1 MPAGDA
7 ERELIDVATSLEY
20 AAQAFKQKNYS
31 AAEPIY
37 RRALDVLER
46 NYGAGDPDT
55 IACLQ
60 SLGDIYYQMGRYT
73 EAMPHYKRLLVIG
86 EKVLGRKH
94 PMVIDMV
101 LRLASTYQQLGLVDD
116 AETLF
121 RRANTMS
128 QSSMATLNRPLPDVR
143 PSSSSTSLPSVSST
157 SLNAI
162 VSPASLPRQTNSRIP
177 ADSSGK
183 GSAARNSSRFNDEAP
198 PQPPRPRQDKKK
210 DGSQNDARQS
220 FLILM
225 QRSSGIFISLIVVA
239 VLIFCGYMML
249 NVLNTSA
256 TKPTQLNHLKG
267 TSYKTSDGQIDLVI
281 SPNGEPTY
289 KIGNQA
295 YAATITAMGPDLMD
309 FKDSILSSL
318 LNKEVW
324 FEETPMGLQ
333 REDGTVLYS
342 KNGPEIKIVRQ
353 LEMIGKIATS
363 WFQQRREYPQ
373 RQGEVQLGEL
383 AQNPISFRPEIPSVD
398 RLESTSDGVQ
408 DFVDVPQNNLPL
420 EKILESAE
428 NGKWLK
434 EAAFYP
440 GGIHC
445 LNASAKLHS
454 GDTRQFFA
462 HGFDRNAKFIAGS
475 VPGTIYLVAFN
486 NGKQY
491 FPDPLKASKAGRPP
505 KLCIVKLPAN
515 TPIWL
520 LHYFTPIL
528 CIGLG
533 FLFLLGGKATSAVGD
548 KRGGGGVS
556 IGSRIG
562 IVFLFLG
569 AMWIIS
575 YFVP

>member
-1 MPAGDA
+1 MPAGDT

-37 RRALDVLER
+37 RRALEVLER

-60 SLGDIYYQMGRYT
+60 SLGDIYYQMGRFT
-73 EAMPHYKRLLVIG
+73 DAMPHYKRLLVIG

-101 LRLASTYQQLGLVDD
+101 LRLASTYQQLGLLDD

-128 QSSMATLNRPLPDVR
+128 TSSMATLNRPLPDVK
-143 PSSSSTSLPSVSST
+143 PSSSSPSSAT
-157 SLNAI
+157 NKI
-162 VSPASLPRQTNSRIP
+162 VSPAALPRQTNSRIP
-177 ADSSGK
+177 ADGTGK
-183 GSAARNSSRFNDEAP
+183 NSAGKSSSRFSDDNAP

-210 DGSQNDARQS
+210 DGSQSDAMQS
-220 FLILM
+220 FLIMLK
-225 QRSSGIFISLIVVA
+225 RSSGVFISLIVVA
-239 VLIFCGYMML
+239 VLIFCGYMVL
-249 NVLNTSA
+249 NVLNTSS

-281 SPNGEPTY
+281 SPNGDPTY
-289 KIGNQA
+289 KIGNQS

-318 LNKEVW
+318 LNKEIW

-353 LEMIGKIATS
+353 LELIGRIANS

-373 RQGEVQLGEL
+373 HQGEIQLGEL

-398 RLESTSDGVQ
+398 RLESSTENVQ
-408 DFVDVPQNNLPL
+408 DFVDVPNVSMPL
-420 EKILESAE
+420 EKILEHAE

-434 EAAFYP
+434 EAAPYA

-445 LNASAKLHS
+445 LNANAKLPT
-454 GDTRQFFA
+454 GDIRKFFA
-462 HGFDRNAKFIAGS
+462 HGFDRNSKFIAGS
-475 VPGTIYLVAFN
+475 VPGTIYLVAFS

-491 FPDPLKASKAGRPP
+491 LPDPLKASKGGRPP
-505 KLCIVKLPAN
+505 KLCIVKLPSN

-528 CIGLG
+528 CMSLALLI
-533 FLFLLGGKATSAVGD
+533 LLGGKATRAVGD
-548 KRGGGGVS
+548 RGGDSVYS
-556 IGSRIG
+556 IASKAWSSASHWLIRHR
-562 IVFLFLG
+562 VHR
-569 AMWIIS
+569 
-575 YFVP
+575 

>member
-1 MPAGDA
+1 MPAGDT

-37 RRALDVLER
+37 RRALEVLER
-46 NYGAGDPDT
+46 NFGAGDPDT

-60 SLGDIYYQMGRYT
+60 SLGDIYYQMGRFT

-128 QSSMATLNRPLPDVR
+128 TSSMATLNRPLPDVK
-143 PSSSSTSLPSVSST
+143 PSSSSPSSST
-157 SLNAI
+157 NSI

-177 ADSSGK
+177 ADSAGK
-183 GSAARNSSRFNDEAP
+183 KSASRVSSRFNDDNAP

-210 DGSQNDARQS
+210 DGSQNDAMQS
-220 FLILM
+220 LLILLK
-225 QRSSGIFISLIVVA
+225 RSSGIFISLVVVA

-249 NVLNTSA
+249 NVLNTSSA
-256 TKPTQLNHLKG
+256 KPTQLNHLKG

-289 KIGNQA
+289 KIGNQPF
-295 YAATITAMGPDLMD
+295 AATITAMGPDLMD

-333 REDGTVLYS
+333 REDGVILYS

-353 LEMIGKIATS
+353 LEMIGKIATA
-363 WFQQRREYPQ
+363 WFQQRREYPHH
-373 RQGEVQLGEL
+373 QGEVQLGEL
-383 AQNPISFRPEIPSVD
+383 AQNPISLRPEIPSVD
-398 RLESTSDGVQ
+398 RLESSAENVQ
-408 DFVDVPQNNLPL
+408 DFVDVPDVSMPL

-434 EAAFYP
+434 EAAPYA

-445 LNASAKLHS
+445 LNANQKLSS
-454 GDTRQFFA
+454 GEIRKFFA
-462 HGFDRNAKFIAGS
+462 HGFDRNSKFIAGS
-475 VPGTIYLVAFN
+475 VRGTIYLIASS

-491 FPDPLKASKAGRPP
+491 FPEPLKASKGGRPP
-505 KLCIVKLPAN
+505 KLCIVKLPVN

-520 LHYFTPIL
+520 LHYFTPIF
-528 CIGLG
+528 CISLAL
-533 FLFLLGGKATSAVGD
+533 LFLIGAKATSAVG
-548 KRGGGGVS
+548 KRDGGSVS
-556 IGSRIG
+556 MGTRIG
-562 IVFLFLG
+562 LIFIFVG
-569 AMWIIS
+569 AMWIVS

>member
-37 RRALDVLER
+37 RRALEVLER

-60 SLGDIYYQMGRYT
+60 SLGDIYFQMGRYT

-116 AETLF
+116 AETSF

-128 QSSMATLNRPLPDVR
+128 TSSMATLNRPLPDVR
-143 PSSSSTSLPSVSST
+143 PSSASPSSSA
-157 SLNAI
+157 NAI
-162 VSPASLPRQTNSRIP
+162 VSPPSLPRQTNSRIP
-177 ADSSGK
+177 ADSSGR
-183 GSAARNSSRFNDEAP
+183 GSAGRSSSRFSEDDSP

-210 DGSQNDARQS
+210 DGSQNDSMQS
-220 FLILM
+220 LLILLR
-225 QRSSGIFISLIVVA
+225 RSSGIFISLVVVA

-249 NVLNTSA
+249 NVLNTSS

-267 TSYKTSDGQIDLVI
+267 SSYKTSDGQIDLVI

-295 YAATITAMGPDLMD
+295 YAATVTAMGPDLMD

-318 LNKEVW
+318 LNKEIW

-333 REDGTVLYS
+333 REDRTILYS

-353 LEMIGKIATS
+353 MEMIGKIATS

-373 RQGEVQLGEL
+373 HQGEVQLGEL

-398 RLESTSDGVQ
+398 RLESTSESVQ
-408 DFVDVPQNNLPL
+408 DFVDVPKVDMPL
-420 EKILESAE
+420 EKILESSE

-445 LNASAKLHS
+445 LNASTKLPS
-454 GDTRQFFA
+454 GDTRKFFA

-475 VPGTIYLVAFN
+475 VPGTIYLVAFS

-491 FPDPLKASKAGRPP
+491 FPDPLKASKGGRPP
-505 KLCIVKLPAN
+505 KLCIVKLPPN

-528 CIGLG
+528 CMGLA
-533 FLFLLGGKATSAVGD
+533 FLFLLGGKATKAVGE
-548 KRGGGGVS
+548 RGGGSVS
-556 IGSRIG
+556 IGTRLG
-562 IVFLFLG
+562 FVFIFIG